1 MKMMNRISCIL
12 LVLVMVLAMSVNVF
26 ATDVD
31 GSVTYEG
38 KAKEFI
44 FAPGSQ
50 YSPTDLFTNFKG
62 VMPGDVLT
70 EEITVSNSNKKQ
82 VRIYMQC
89 KYDSYVDTDA
99 KDFLDQLKLTV
110 EASDKTIF
118 EAAADEKAQLSK
130 PVLLGTFKQKGEVE
144 LKVTLKVPIEL
155 GNEYM
160 NQIGVVPWT
169 FLIEEIPEDGTP
181 DTGDWF
187 QTGMWVGIAAVI
199 VAAIFLLLIVQKKRR
214 TENE

>member
-1 MKMMNRISCIL
+1 MKRTIICL
-12 LVLVMVLAMSVNVF
+12 LALLMVLMMGTSALAS
-26 ATDVD
+26 
-31 GSVTYEG
+31 SVTYVDR
-38 KAKEFI
+38 KELFE
-44 FAPGSQ
+44 FKPGSEYQ
-50 YSPTDLFTNFKG
+50 VTDLFENFKG

-118 EAAADEKAQLSK
+118 DAAADEKAQLSK

>member
-1 MKMMNRISCIL
+1 MKKMISIVL
-12 LVLVMVLAMSVNVF
+12 LLFLLCGSALAS
-26 ATDVD
+26 
-31 GSVTYEG
+31 SVTYVDR
-38 KAKEFI
+38 KELFE
-44 FAPGSQ
+44 FKPGSEYQ
-50 YSPTDLFTNFKG
+50 VTDLFENFKG

-70 EEITVSNSNKKQ
+70 EEITVKNSNKEKI
-82 VRIYMQC
+82 RIYMQC
-89 KYDSYVDTDA
+89 KYDAYVETDA

-130 PVLLGTFKQKGEVE
+130 PVLLGTFKQKGKVD
-144 LKVTLKVPIEL
+144 LKVTLEVPIEL

-169 FLIEEIPEDGTP
+169 FLIEEIPDDDTP

-187 QTGMWVGIAAVI
+187 QTGMWAGIAVVI
-199 VAAIFLLLIVQKKRR
+199 AAAIFFLVIIQKKRR
-214 TENE
+214 AENE

>member
-1 MKMMNRISCIL
+1 MKRTIICL
-12 LVLVMVLAMSVNVF
+12 LALLMVLMMGTSALAS
-26 ATDVD
+26 
-31 GSVTYEG
+31 SVTYVDR
-38 KAKEFI
+38 KELFE
-44 FAPGSQ
+44 FKPGSEYQ
-50 YSPTDLFTNFKG
+50 VTDLFENFKG

-110 EASDKTIF
+110 EASNKTIF
-118 EAAADEKAQLSK
+118 DAAADEKAQLSK

>member
-1 MKMMNRISCIL
+1 MRRFLICLLALLTVLMSCSAA
-12 LVLVMVLAMSVNVF
+12 LAS
-26 ATDVD
+26 
-31 GSVTYEG
+31 SVTYVDR
-38 KAKEFI
+38 KELFE
-44 FAPGSQ
+44 FKPGSEYQ
-50 YSPTDLFTNFKG
+50 VTDLFENFKG

-70 EEITVSNSNKKQ
+70 EEITVKNSNKEKI
-82 VRIYMQC
+82 RIYMQC
-89 KYDSYVDTDA
+89 KYDAYVETDA

-130 PVLLGTFKQKGEVE
+130 PVLLGTFKQKGKVD

-169 FLIEEIPEDGTP
+169 FLIEEIPDDDTP

-187 QTGMWVGIAAVI
+187 QTGMWAGIAVVI
-199 VAAIFLLLIVQKKRR
+199 AAAIFFLVIIQKKRR
-214 TENE
+214 AENE

>member
-1 MKMMNRISCIL
+1 MRRFLICLLALLTVLMSCSTA
-12 LVLVMVLAMSVNVF
+12 LAS
-26 ATDVD
+26 
-31 GSVTYEG
+31 SVTYLDR
-38 KAKEFI
+38 KELFE
-44 FAPGSQ
+44 FKPGSEYQ
-50 YSPTDLFTNFKG
+50 VTDLFENFKG

-70 EEITVSNSNKKQ
+70 EEITVKNSNKEKI
-82 VRIYMQC
+82 RIYMQC
-89 KYDSYVDTDA
+89 KYDAYVETDA

-130 PVLLGTFKQKGEVE
+130 PVLLGTFKQKGKVD
-144 LKVTLKVPIEL
+144 LKVTLEVPIEL

-169 FLIEEIPEDGTP
+169 FLIEEIPDDDTP

-187 QTGMWVGIAAVI
+187 QTGMWAGIAAVI
-199 VAAIFLLLIVQKKRR
+199 AAAIFFLVIIQKKRR
-214 TENE
+214 AENE